1 MGLTLLWV
9 WRGDCLEMGTA
20 PFSFIQLIGKW
31 VTDLACVH
39 GLQRSRFLLRP
50 LPSGRA
56 SLAVIIVYTYFVCLY
71 IDNVH
76 TLCVLV
82 SCILYTCFVCS
93 CVLY

>member
-9 WRGDCLEMGTA
+9 WLGDVVGSSHRAIFFYTA
-20 PFSFIQLIGKW
+20 FGKW

-56 SLAVIIVYTYFVCLY
+56 SLAVSLLY
-71 IDNVH
+71 HLILVISIDVI
-76 TLCVLV
+76 TK
-82 SCILYTCFVCS
+82 YE
-93 CVLY
+93 

>member
-1 MGLTLLWV
+1 M
-9 WRGDCLEMGTA
+9 CLVDGTE

-56 SLAVIIVYTYFVCLY
+56 SLAVSLLYT
-71 IDNVH
+71 IAQVH
-76 TLCVLV
+76 SIYGMHKDLPLHKYK
-82 SCILYTCFVCS
+82 LYTCAS
-93 CVLY
+93 VLNAL

>member
-9 WRGDCLEMGTA
+9 WLGVCLVDDTG

-56 SLAVIIVYTYFVCLY
+56 SLAVSIVYHLKLVVY
-71 IDNVH
+71 IDE
-76 TLCVLV
+76 TTK
-82 SCILYTCFVCS
+82 Y
-93 CVLY
+93 

>member
-9 WRGDCLEMGTA
+9 WLGDVVGSSHRAIFFYTA
-20 PFSFIQLIGKW
+20 FGKW

-56 SLAVIIVYTYFVCLY
+56 SLAVITVYTHFVCLY
-71 IDNVH
+71 IDNMH
-76 TLCVLV
+76 TLCVLI
-82 SCILYTCFVCS
+82 SCILYTCFVCLY
-93 CVLY
+93 VLY

>member
-9 WRGDCLEMGTA
+9 WLGDVVGRRHRAIFFYTA
-20 PFSFIQLIGKW
+20 FGKW

-56 SLAVIIVYTYFVCLY
+56 SLAVSIVYHLKLVVS
-71 IDNVH
+71 IDE
-76 TLCVLV
+76 TTK
-82 SCILYTCFVCS
+82 Y
-93 CVLY
+93 

>member
-9 WRGDCLEMGTA
+9 WLGDVVGSSHRAIFFYTA
-20 PFSFIQLIGKW
+20 FGKW

-56 SLAVIIVYTYFVCLY
+56 SLAVSIVYHLKLVVS
-71 IDNVH
+71 IDE
-76 TLCVLV
+76 TTKC
-82 SCILYTCFVCS
+82 
-93 CVLY
+93 